1 MEGKFIVIEGP
12 DGSGSTTQVSL
23 LEDYLKSKL
32 RKVLVT
38 KEPTNNLVGGLIR
51 GVLIG
56 VWELDDYGKQLL
68 YCVDRVHHLQIE
80 IEPTLK
86 KGWDVI
92 TDRYIPSTLVY
103 GASTFIK
110 EEQYINTGIDYWDLF
125 MKINKSFRVPDLTV
139 ILNLDPA
146 ECVRRIS
153 ENRPS
158 TEFFEH
164 ENILRNVVKDYN
176 RFARE
181 YPNVVLVDANG
192 TINEV
197 HSKIVKNIEDKLFPE
212 EDYKKYDIPF

>member
-1 MEGKFIVIEGP
+1 
-12 DGSGSTTQVSL
+12 
-23 LEDYLKSKL
+23 
-32 RKVLVT
+32 
-38 KEPTNNLVGGLIR
+38 
-51 GVLIG
+51 
-56 VWELDDYGKQLL
+56 
-68 YCVDRVHHLQIE
+68 
-80 IEPTLK
+80 
-86 KGWDVI
+86 
-92 TDRYIPSTLVY
+92 
-103 GASTFIK
+103 
-110 EEQYINTGIDYWDLF
+110 